1 MTMSGPP
8 QPAVPDMSP
17 APAGDRPRRPWLR
30 VIAIGLFAI
39 AAVLGAWWDWILW
52 PVYSGLMITI
62 GAIAVLLVAVFL
74 RVIPLRRSHQLALLV
89 AAVGV
94 GVLAGQ
100 NLGPSRPALTQ
111 TEGTITV
118 TLTSPN
124 ATTGTAPATCSMDS
138 AATELSLSGDSNLRL
153 DVLPTDATAPADID
167 QRAFVGMTVSVG
179 DRWMDGPESRP
190 DSVLLSAL
198 VSGVSGK
205 SAESRMVTGASSPVA
220 LHWDPHGGTMSFS
233 GLMQDTRFAEA
244 SGDPIDLAGTIT
256 WTCAG

>member
-1 MTMSGPP
+1 MTMSAPTET
-8 QPAVPDMSP
+8 AAINESP
-17 APAGDRPRRPWLR
+17 GPAGNRRRRPWLR
-30 VIAIGLFAI
+30 IIAIGLFGT
-39 AAVLGAWWDWILW
+39 AAVLGAWWDWNLW

-62 GAIAVLLVAVFL
+62 GAIAVLLAAVVL

-111 TEGTITV
+111 TEGTVTV

-124 ATTGTAPATCSMDS
+124 ATTGSAPATCSMDTP
-138 AATELSLSGDSNLRL
+138 ATELSLSGDPNLRL
-153 DVLPTDATAPADID
+153 DVLPADPAAPADLD

-179 DRWMDGPESRP
+179 DRWMDGPEPRP
-190 DSVLLSAL
+190 VAVLLSGM
-198 VSGVSGK
+198 VSGVWGK
-205 SAESRMVTGASSPVA
+205 SGESRMVTGTSSPVA
-220 LHWDPHGGTMSFS
+220 LHWDSHGGTMSFG
-233 GLMQDTRFAEA
+233 GLTQDTRYAEA